1 MDAILVARVL
11 QERRALR
18 ARERWSPTEVIAG
31 RRAALAALRQFAS
44 ERSRFYARFHRG
56 LEDRP
61 LGDLPILTKDEL
73 CTSFDELVT
82 DPAIHR
88 AGVEAFL
95 AGSDGDERYLGR
107 YWVSRTAG
115 TSGRPAHVLA
125 DRAEWSTVIASYARA
140 QEWVEHAAMLPH
152 RSRLAVVSS
161 RLPWP
166 QDARIARSV
175 DSRFRPVRRF
185 DATQPLSEL
194 VAGLQEW
201 QPMKLIAYPSI
212 ARVLA
217 DEQLAG
223 RLAIQPRAVVCTS
236 EILTPE
242 IALRIQRAWGVR
254 PFDQYAAAE
263 TAVIAASCSYHRL
276 HLFEDL
282 VIAEA
287 VDDRGRAVPPGTTGA
302 RLLVTMLSSRT
313 MPLIR
318 YELPDRVALTRDA
331 CPCGMPFRT
340 LLAIEGRR
348 EDRLNVPALGGGTLE
363 LDPALFHRVIAPLAL
378 REWQIVKEPDGLH
391 VLVVAAAF
399 PVGLGRALDEALRI
413 AGADLPP
420 VRVER
425 VLAVPRTEL
434 GKTPRVLA
442 AA

>member
-18 ARERWSPTEVIAG
+18 ARERWSPAEVIAG
-31 RRAALAALRQFAS
+31 RRTALAALRRFAS

-61 LGDLPILTKDEL
+61 LGELPILTKDEL
-73 CTSFDELVT
+73 CASFDELVT

-140 QEWVEHAAMLPH
+140 QEWAEHAAMLPH

-185 DATQPLSEL
+185 DATQPLSEI

-263 TAVIAASCSYHRL
+263 TAVIAASCGYHRL

-287 VDDRGRAVPPGTTGA
+287 VDDRGRTVPPGTTGA

-348 EDRLNVPALGGGTLE
+348 EDRLTVPALGGGTLE

-391 VLVVAAAF
+391 VLVVAAAS
-399 PVGLGRALDEALRI
+399 PAGLGRALDEALRV